1 MVSDG
6 WHCSVGGSLPDLSL
20 PPAPLL
26 VVSQEDQQGWDQ
38 APEAQ
43 GNNEQSWARDKFLG
57 SQQRDKKIVEK
68 IMVSVGVTMNIVK
81 MLNPTILRPEIM
93 VTLSRQ
99 CCRVPSADN
108 EDNKKTW

>member
-6 WHCSVGGSLPDLSL
+6 WHCSGGGSLPDLSL

-57 SQQRDKKIVEK
+57 SRQRDKKIVEK
-68 IMVSVGVTMNIVK
+68 IMVSVVVTMNSKNAKSNNFEAWNYGHV
-81 MLNPTILRPEIM
+81 
-93 VTLSRQ
+93 VAAVLS
-99 CCRVPSADN
+99 SAQR
-108 EDNKKTW
+108 W